1 MTSLANA
8 QNTSADVVWWP
19 EKLQFPES
27 LWAEKQEA
35 TGDRVML
42 TGLAPRSFLWK
53 TEEKDFLCF
62 IILKRQS
69 QLQPLLLEISLIH

>member
-1 MTSLANA
+1 M
-8 QNTSADVVWWP
+8 
-19 EKLQFPES
+19 
-27 LWAEKQEA
+27 EKQEA
-35 TGDRVML
+35 TGDREML